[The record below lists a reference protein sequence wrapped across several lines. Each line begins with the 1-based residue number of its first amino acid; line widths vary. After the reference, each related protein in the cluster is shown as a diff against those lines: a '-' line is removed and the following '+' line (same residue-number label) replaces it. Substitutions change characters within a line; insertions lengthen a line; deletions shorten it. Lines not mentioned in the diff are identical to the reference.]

1 MGSVD
6 NTNKNNMFG
15 FAGQIVARS
24 LSIITVSALTACVHS
39 VPVDTEF
46 PEPLVAPLPVEVAV
60 YYDESLI
67 DFEHTESIEQGSD
80 WRVRLGDAN
89 LRMFERLFGS
99 MFENL
104 VTVPSMEAA
113 FAEGDRFEAII
124 VPAIEEMQ
132 VAPPRYG
139 ESEFFEAWIQYRVE
153 AFRPNREPIV
163 NWLVS
168 GYGRSEGSILQ
179 PSKSLQEATVLAMRD
194 AAANIVIK
202 FRQQPRVREW
212 LDQQE
217 GANE

>member
-1 MGSVD
+1 MGRLH

-15 FAGQIVARS
+15 LTDHILMLWLGVLSAVA
-24 LSIITVSALTACVHS
+24 LAACTHS
-39 VPVDTEF
+39 VPVDTQF

-60 YYDESLI
+60 YYDESLV
-67 DFEHTESIEQGSD
+67 DFEHTEAIEQGSD
-80 WRVRLGDAN
+80 WKVRLGDAS
-89 LRMFERLFGS
+89 LRMFERLFES

-104 VTVPSMEAA
+104 VAVPSVEAA

-132 VAPPRYG
+132 IAPPRYG

-168 GYGRSEGSILQ
+168 GYGRSEGSVLQ